1 METKRRDYYYTQK
14 IGECEFLVRVHY
26 MPLFIIRK
34 RVRVGVTMITSKASI
49 ESLERS
55 LIVNHSDMDYV
66 INKLISKYLEEVDY
80 FKIT

>member
-1 METKRRDYYYTQK
+1 METKHRDYSYTQK
-14 IGECEFLVRVHY
+14 IGEYEFLVRVHY

-66 INKLISKYLEEVDY
+66 INKLISKYLEEVEY

>member
-14 IGECEFLVRVHY
+14 IGEYKFLVRVHY

-49 ESLERS
+49 ESLERA

>member
-1 METKRRDYYYTQK
+1 
-14 IGECEFLVRVHY
+14 

-66 INKLISKYLEEVDY
+66 INKLISKYLEEVEY

>member
-1 METKRRDYYYTQK
+1 MKTKHRDYYYTQK
-14 IGECEFLVRVHY
+14 IGEYKFLVRVHY

-49 ESLERS
+49 ESLERA